1 MYKRILVPLDGS
13 KLAGQVLP
21 YVRVLAKTRQVPIIP
36 LKAFDLIHLPSTAPS
51 HSVYM
56 DRLFNHYRSD
66 AERLSGTCEEL
77 PGWTWRAHI
86 HRCPRG

>member
-13 KLAGQVLP
+13 KLAEQVLP
-21 YVRVLAKTRQVPIIP
+21 YVRVLAKTCQVPIIL
-36 LKAFDLIHLPSTAPS
+36 LKAFDLIHPPSTDPS

-66 AERLSGTCEEL
+66 AED
-77 PGWTWRAHI
+77 
-86 HRCPRG
+86 